1 MKKFS
6 FTIRG
11 NKYDVH
17 LKDLDENIAQL
28 DVNGTQYEV
37 EIHQEVA
44 KKSAKTP
51 KLVRKEIQRKP
62 GEGFITK
69 NAGGG
74 AIKVNA
80 PLPGNIFKVLVKEG
94 DAVKKGDVLLVME
107 AMKMENNVLAE
118 KDGTV
123 TSVKVSVGDAVL
135 QNDVLIEMAQ

>member
-17 LKDLDENIAQL
+17 LKDIEENIAQL

-37 EIHQEVA
+37 EIHQEV
-44 KKSAKTP
+44 KKAKTP
-51 KLVRKEIQRKP
+51 RLVRKEIQRKP

-69 NAGGG
+69 KDGGKVV
-74 AIKVNA
+74 KVNA

-94 DAVKKGDVLLVME
+94 DEVKKGDVLLVME

-118 KDGTV
+118 KEGTV
-123 TSVKVSVGDAVL
+123 ASVKVSVGDAVL
-135 QNDVLIEMAQ
+135 QNDVLIEME

>member
-17 LKDLDENIAQL
+17 LKDLEENIAQME
-28 DVNGTQYEV
+28 VNGTQYEV
-37 EIHQEVA
+37 EIHQDV
-44 KKSAKTP
+44 KKPVKTP

-74 AIKVNA
+74 TIKVNA

-94 DAVKKGDVLLVME
+94 DVVKKGDTLLVME

-118 KDGTV
+118 KEGTI

-135 QNDVLIEMAQ
+135 QNDVLIEMEQ

>member
-17 LKDLDENIAQL
+17 LKELEENIAQL
-28 DVNGTQYEV
+28 EVNGTQYEV
-37 EIHQEVA
+37 EIHQEV
-44 KKSAKTP
+44 KKAKTP

-74 AIKVNA
+74 TVKVNA

-94 DAVKKGDVLLVME
+94 DVVKKGDVLLVME

-135 QNDVLIEMAQ
+135 QNDVLIEIAQ

>member
-17 LKDLDENIAQL
+17 LKDIDENIAQL
-28 DVNGTQYEV
+28 EVNGTQYEV
-37 EIHQEVA
+37 EIHQEV
-44 KKSAKTP
+44 KKAKTP

-69 NAGGG
+69 NSGGG

-80 PLPGNIFKVLVKEG
+80 PLPGNIFKVLVNEG
-94 DAVKKGDVLLVME
+94 DVVKKGDVLLVME

>member
-1 MKKFS
+1 QDMKKFS

-17 LKDLDENIAQL
+17 LKDLEENIAQL
-28 DVNGTQYEV
+28 EVNGTNYEV
-37 EIHQEVA
+37 EIHQEV
-44 KKSAKTP
+44 KKAKTP

-69 NAGGG
+69 KDGGK

-80 PLPGNIFKVLVKEG
+80 PLPGNIFKVLVNEG
-94 DAVKKGDVLLVME
+94 DTVKKGDVLLVME

-118 KDGTV
+118 KDGTIA
-123 TSVKVSVGDAVL
+123 SIKVSVGDAVL
-135 QNDVLIEMAQ
+135 QNDVLIEMV

>member
-17 LKDLDENIAQL
+17 LKDLEENIAQL
-28 DVNGTQYEV
+28 EVNGTSYEV
-37 EIHQEVA
+37 EIHQEV
-44 KKSAKTP
+44 KKAKTP

-69 NAGGG
+69 KDGGK

-80 PLPGNIFKVLVKEG
+80 PLPGNIFKVLVNEG
-94 DAVKKGDVLLVME
+94 DTVKKGDVLLVME

-118 KDGTV
+118 KDGTIA
-123 TSVKVSVGDAVL
+123 SIKVSVGDAVL
-135 QNDVLIEMAQ
+135 QNDVLIEMV

>member
-17 LKDLDENIAQL
+17 LNDIEENIAQL
-28 DVNGTQYEV
+28 EVNGTQYEV
-37 EIHQEVA
+37 EIHQEV
-44 KKSAKTP
+44 KKAKTP

-69 NAGGG
+69 NSGGG
-74 AIKVNA
+74 VIKVNA

-94 DAVKKGDVLLVME
+94 DVVKKGDVLLVME

-118 KDGTV
+118 KGGTV
-123 TSVKVSVGDAVL
+123 KAIKVNVGDAVL
-135 QNDVLIEMAQ
+135 QDDVLIELG

>member
-17 LKDLDENIAQL
+17 LKDIEENIAQL

-37 EIHQEVA
+37 EIHQEV
-44 KKSAKTP
+44 KKAKTP

-69 NAGGG
+69 KPGSGT
-74 AIKVNA
+74 IKVNA
-80 PLPGNIFKVLVKEG
+80 PLPGNIFKVLVSEG
-94 DAVKKGDVLLVME
+94 DSVKKGDVLLVME

-123 TSVKVSVGDAVL
+123 SSIKVSVGDAVL
-135 QNDVLIEMAQ
+135 QNDVLIEME